1 MSLLL
6 PPIVIGP
13 VSVATSA
20 VRVDGPLPGSNV
32 HLFVNGVSKFQVS
45 ATSTTTYIAL
55 GGEGLNGGDELT
67 ARWEFDG
74 EVSDPSPVPLIV
86 LPVPSKL
93 QPLVY
98 LSQVHDC
105 VDWILLGGAYPGA
118 LVEVYNGAT
127 QIGAE
132 VASVDVVAVHIK
144 GTINAGNV
152 LGAQQSVT
160 TPAGTMKSDSTRSL
174 PAEAL
179 PYMERS
185 LPAPTIG
192 PVPGCAQAVPVGGLL
207 QGASTHLT
215 TSGGVLNYPFVAPAF
230 WALLGREAHPPES
243 FTASQHFERCHVF
256 SPESAPPVK
265 VDKDLP
271 LRKPAI
277 PQQNVTCPAARAVVV
292 TNLEPGAVV
301 TLKVVAE
308 SGTTVIGRIGVGQ
321 GKTSEQFWLP
331 DLSGQVPSV
340 APYPA
345 LVVAQEFC
353 GQTVE
358 SDPGVP
364 LALPREQPTAVHF

>member
-1 MSLLL
+1 MCPS
-6 PPIVIGP
+6 
-13 VSVATSA
+13 SSCRRTVA
-20 VRVDGPLPGSNV
+20 RR
-32 HLFVNGVSKFQVS
+32 
-45 ATSTTTYIAL
+45 
-55 GGEGLNGGDELT
+55 LNT
-67 ARWEFDG
+67 FDHQWG
-74 EVSDPSPVPLIV
+74 CAE
-86 LPVPSKL
+86 LPV
-93 QPLVY
+93 
-98 LSQVHDC
+98 
-105 VDWILLGGAYPGA
+105 
-118 LVEVYNGAT
+118 
-127 QIGAE
+127 
-132 VASVDVVAVHIK
+132 
-144 GTINAGNV
+144 
-152 LGAQQSVT
+152 
-160 TPAGTMKSDSTRSL
+160 
-174 PAEAL
+174 
-179 PYMERS
+179 
-185 LPAPTIG
+185 
-192 PVPGCAQAVPVGGLL
+192 
-207 QGASTHLT
+207 
-215 TSGGVLNYPFVAPAF
+215 VAPAF

-358 SDPGVP
+358 SDPVYFSHYQGSS
-364 LALPREQPTAVHF
+364 LPPFIFEPVRECADYVMVMQAFDAVVRLYSDQADSPVISAPTYSIGGEVWIKTYRGLRAGEYITAKMEGGCQPPELRASASIEVQGLGELPAPKVQNPSASSTRRYGWRTSS